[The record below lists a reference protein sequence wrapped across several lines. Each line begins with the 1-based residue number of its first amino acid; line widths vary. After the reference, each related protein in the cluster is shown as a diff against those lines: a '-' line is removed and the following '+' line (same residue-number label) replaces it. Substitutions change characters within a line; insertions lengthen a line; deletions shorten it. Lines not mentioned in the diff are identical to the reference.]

1 MKKKMWLIALVLGI
15 SFIVLAPTIYAAS
28 IIKYESFSFGNA
40 KYKILVDGQTFKIPE
55 KVKYDNGYELDLS
68 SYIKRIENQ
77 NISNITY
84 NNGSVTFNG
93 GLFNASV
100 SDEYAVFFNN
110 VGSVNTK
117 LTETLVKNG
126 FLKFQYLPSRQRA
139 KRTVENELENPD
151 LTDQEIKDNKFRLD
165 TYTEDIANLN
175 KIEVDGASKQVLASL
190 PYLGENANI
199 KDELKYEGNDL
210 TAITSNISLNYYTY
224 SMIFRDLR
232 LFSIKYSI
240 DGKDYVAVPS
250 FDKDTYTYTI
260 KLPQTVADNATIT
273 TQSEGYMQR
282 LINKTSLAGIESGL
296 GDIVLSK
303 IGDVSDAYE
312 LLREKISNVDS
323 SNIFEIAQAVL
334 ETVDEY
340 FGGLENHKDRLN
352 YYYSEDYEESK
363 DNKISNLKGKGAA
376 MCVERAALS
385 QNLLQL
391 LGIRSFFKT
400 SGIVKNGSNEA
411 HSYNLIEYEGKY
423 YIFDSTMPN
432 MINNA
437 PNPLIAEIDK
447 ESFDLITSP
456 LAKTGISISTS
467 HYNPYFSKNY
477 EVTYDAAR
485 EKKIE
490 VPALGNDAKQL

>member
-1 MKKKMWLIALVLGI
+1 MEYIDELGKKVIIEGDQADFGFGI
-15 SFIVLAPTIYAAS
+15 RRR
-28 IIKYESFSFGNA
+28 IIGANYVFG
-40 KYKILVDGQTFKIPE
+40 VQFG
-55 KVKYDNGYELDLS
+55 GYLS
-68 SYIKRIENQ
+68 SFDRSFTDERI
-77 NISNITY
+77 
-84 NNGSVTFNG
+84 
-93 GLFNASV
+93 
-100 SDEYAVFFNN
+100 
-110 VGSVNTK
+110 
-117 LTETLVKNG
+117 
-126 FLKFQYLPSRQRA
+126 
-139 KRTVENELENPD
+139 
-151 LTDQEIKDNKFRLD
+151 
-165 TYTEDIANLN
+165 
-175 KIEVDGASKQVLASL
+175 
-190 PYLGENANI
+190 
-199 KDELKYEGNDL
+199 
-210 TAITSNISLNYYTY
+210 
-224 SMIFRDLR
+224 
-232 LFSIKYSI
+232 
-240 DGKDYVAVPS
+240 
-250 FDKDTYTYTI
+250 
-260 KLPQTVADNATIT
+260 
-273 TQSEGYMQR
+273 
-282 LINKTSLAGIESGL
+282 GIESGL

-303 IGDVSDAYE
+303 IGDVGDAYE

-352 YYYSEDYEESK
+352 YYYTEDYEESK

>member
-1 MKKKMWLIALVLGI
+1 MRFI
-15 SFIVLAPTIYAAS
+15 SKP
-28 IIKYESFSFGNA
+28 SFSKDFSLIWFLYFNQINFPID
-40 KYKILVDGQTFKIPE
+40 KERNILYF
-55 KVKYDNGYELDLS
+55 S
-68 SYIKRIENQ
+68 
-77 NISNITY
+77 
-84 NNGSVTFNG
+84 FN
-93 GLFNASV
+93 LIIWIL
-100 SDEYAVFFNN
+100 EIW
-110 VGSVNTK
+110 TK
-117 LTETLVKNG
+117 
-126 FLKFQYLPSRQRA
+126 F
-139 KRTVENELENPD
+139 
-151 LTDQEIKDNKFRLD
+151 
-165 TYTEDIANLN
+165 
-175 KIEVDGASKQVLASL
+175 
-190 PYLGENANI
+190 
-199 KDELKYEGNDL
+199 
-210 TAITSNISLNYYTY
+210 
-224 SMIFRDLR
+224 
-232 LFSIKYSI
+232 
-240 DGKDYVAVPS
+240 
-250 FDKDTYTYTI
+250 
-260 KLPQTVADNATIT
+260 
-273 TQSEGYMQR
+273 
-282 LINKTSLAGIESGL
+282 
-296 GDIVLSK
+296 
-303 IGDVSDAYE
+303 
-312 LLREKISNVDS
+312 VDS

-352 YYYSEDYEESK
+352 YYYTEDYEESK

-456 LAKTGISISTS
+456 LQKIGISISTS